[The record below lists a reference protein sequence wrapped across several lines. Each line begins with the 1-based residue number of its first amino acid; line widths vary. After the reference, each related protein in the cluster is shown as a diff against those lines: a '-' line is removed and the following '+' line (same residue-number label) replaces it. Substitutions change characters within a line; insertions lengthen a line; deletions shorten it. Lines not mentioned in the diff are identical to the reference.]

1 VLAVWG
7 GENLG
12 LDMEQRIPN
21 KQPCKGEKRMEEGD
35 RDRPAIY
42 DLLDQR
48 STLLWLMG

>member
-35 RDRPAIY
+35 RDRPAMTSWVKEAHY
-42 DLLDQR
+42 SD
-48 STLLWLMG
+48 